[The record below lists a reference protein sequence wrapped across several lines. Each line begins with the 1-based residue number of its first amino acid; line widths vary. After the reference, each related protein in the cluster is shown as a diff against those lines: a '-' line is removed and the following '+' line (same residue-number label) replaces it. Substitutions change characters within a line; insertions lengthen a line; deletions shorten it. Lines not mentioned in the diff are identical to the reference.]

1 MQEENKMGKLSN
13 KVAVVTG
20 AATGIGHATAVEL
33 ARRGCD
39 VALVTRKNVEGLE
52 RTAQEIRALGRKAS
66 THMADVADR
75 AAMAKLPAEVE
86 AAHGH
91 VHILVNNAGVTLM
104 GNFEE
109 VSLENM
115 DWLININLWGVIH
128 GTKFFLP
135 LIRRESWGHICNISS
150 MQGLLAL
157 TSQTTYSATK
167 FAVRGFSE
175 SLRGELAPH
184 NIGVSVV
191 FPGIIKTEVV
201 NAARAEG
208 EAALKLQR
216 NLAKVLSRF
225 AMEPAQCARQIVD
238 GIEKNRARTLVTG
251 STHVADLLKRLMP
264 SGTDTVTAFMT
275 RMGIPDF

>member
-1 MQEENKMGKLSN
+1 MSKLN
-13 KVAVVTG
+13 GRVAVVTG

-39 VALVTRKNVEGLE
+39 VALVTRKNREGLE
-52 RTAQEIRALGRKAS
+52 QTATEIRALGRKAT
-66 THMADVADR
+66 THIADVADR
-75 AAMAKLPAEVE
+75 EAMSKLPAEVE

-104 GNFEE
+104 GEFGD

-115 DWLININLWGVIH
+115 DWIININLWGVLH

-135 LIRRESWGHICNISS
+135 LIRRERWGHVCNVSS
-150 MQGLLAL
+150 MQGILAL
-157 TSQTTYSATK
+157 TSQSTYSATK

-191 FPGIIKTEVV
+191 FPGIIKTDVV
-201 NAARAEG
+201 KSARAQG
-208 EAALKLQR
+208 EAAIKLQQS
-216 NLAKVLSRF
+216 LGKVFARF
-225 AMEPAQCARQIVD
+225 AMEPEPCARQVVD
-238 GIEKNRARTLVTG
+238 GIEHNRARTLITG
-251 STHVADLLKRLMP
+251 STRVADVLKRVMP
-264 SGTDTVTAFMT
+264 TTIDALTARMT
-275 RMGIPDF
+275 RMGIPEF

>member
-1 MQEENKMGKLSN
+1 MGKL
-13 KVAVVTG
+13 KGRVAVVTG

-33 ARRGCD
+33 AKRGCD
-39 VALVTRKNVEGLE
+39 IALVTRKNREGLE
-52 RTAQEIRALGRKAS
+52 HTADEIRALGRKAS
-66 THMADVADR
+66 MHMADVADR
-75 AAMAKLPAEVE
+75 VAMSKLPAEVE

-91 VHILVNNAGVTLM
+91 VHVLVNNAGVTLM
-104 GNFEE
+104 GEFED

-115 DWLININLWGVIH
+115 DWIININLWGVIH

-135 LIRRESWGHICNISS
+135 LIRRESWGHICSISS

-191 FPGIIKTEVV
+191 FPGIIKTDVV
-201 NAARAEG
+201 TAARAEG

-216 NLAKVLSRF
+216 NLGKVIARF
-225 AMEPAQCARQIVD
+225 AMEPSTCAKQIVD
-238 GIEKNRARTLVTG
+238 GIEHNRARTLITG
-251 STHVADLLKRLMP
+251 STRVADLMKRVMP
-264 SGTDTVTAFMT
+264 SMTDTITARMT

>member
-1 MQEENKMGKLSN
+1 MGKLSN
-13 KVAVVTG
+13 RVAVVTG
-20 AATGIGHATAVEL
+20 AASGIGHATAVEL

-52 RTAQEIRALGRKAS
+52 RTADEVRALGRKAS
-66 THMADVADR
+66 THMADVGDR

-104 GNFEE
+104 GEFEE
-109 VSLENM
+109 VSLESM
-115 DWLININLWGVIH
+115 DWIININLWGVLH

-135 LIRRESWGHICNISS
+135 LIRREKWGHVCSISS
-150 MQGLLAL
+150 LQGLLAL

-175 SLRGELAPH
+175 ALRGELAPH

-191 FPGIIKTEVV
+191 FPGIIKTDVV
-201 NAARAEG
+201 GAARAEG

-216 NLAKVLSRF
+216 NLGKFISKY
-225 AMEPAQCARQIVD
+225 AMEPSVCARQIVD

-251 STHVADLLKRLMP
+251 SARIADVLKRVMP
-264 SGTDTVTAFMT
+264 STVDALAARMT